1 MAWLPDEHPLVKLDS
16 LWLIYF
22 CPSIM
27 IIVSHLSQIKWVV
40 DVERSR
46 KSFCKGLNLLNIKKV
61 VHIVR
66 KYHLGARDCF
76 VTQTQTYQ
84 SPHNNS

>member
-27 IIVSHLSQIKWVV
+27 IIVSHLLQIKWVV

-46 KSFCKGLNLLNIKKV
+46 KSI
-61 VHIVR
+61 
-66 KYHLGARDCF
+66 Y
-76 VTQTQTYQ
+76 
-84 SPHNNS
+84 